1 MNISNND
8 DPIKILTVIN
18 SKSDSPNKS
27 KSDSPNKY
35 AAKCTGDLEND
46 VRKAFK
52 ELSLAVSNDVV
63 DDIVKSLHHW
73 HCYWHHDYCFDFI
86 VV

>member
-1 MNISNND
+1 MNIANND

-18 SKSDSPNKS
+18 SESDSPNQ
-27 KSDSPNKY
+27 Y

-63 DDIVKSLHHW
+63 DDIVKSLLHW
-73 HCYWHHDYCFDFI
+73 RCYWHDGYCFDFI

>member
-1 MNISNND
+1 MNIANND

-18 SKSDSPNKS
+18 SESDSPNQ
-27 KSDSPNKY
+27 Y

-63 DDIVKSLHHW
+63 DDIVKSLLHW
-73 HCYWHHDYCFDFI
+73 RCYWHHDYCFDFI